1 MLHQSASN
9 DLRSRNWHIEDLG
22 HSGSSAMFQR
32 GNTKHHWNH
41 QPILVPVSC
50 SSSKLTGCYGSHWPF
65 CWCSF
70 PQQTVA
76 LRDGVYIYIY
86 ICICISLYRVLLDTY
101 YFLCKLYSHP
111 IAFPWTPGKS
121 MVNPSTFS
129 KIEHPWLSHH
139 LWCLSHHSYCLNYHF
154 YCLNLH
160 FLVTKNCPKPPFV
173 PKAFAK
179 RASKR
184 TPRDMEA
191 WTPAQSLP
199 RKKTPSSG
207 ESLKR
212 VTRTQLIFCVYSID
226 MYVHRYI
233 VIYIYIYLF
242 PKKNGMDNA

>member
-1 MLHQSASN
+1 
-9 DLRSRNWHIEDLG
+9 
-22 HSGSSAMFQR
+22 MFFSTANCR
-32 GNTKHHWNH
+32 FTR
-41 QPILVPVSC
+41 
-50 SSSKLTGCYGSHWPF
+50 
-65 CWCSF
+65 WCIH
-70 PQQTVA
+70 
-76 LRDGVYIYIY
+76 IYIY

-233 VIYIYIYLF
+233 VIYIYICSQRKTEWTTLRDSICWKLRANQILI
-242 PKKNGMDNA
+242 KKSKVSNTKQSRVVKLPLCRVRKPHCEDLQ